1 MSKQKSRKG
10 LDEHIA
16 ELEEVMSE
24 LRKCA
29 ACGKPIEPEG
39 SATCPHCG
47 TPVAEAA
54 ELSAKAEESL
64 SDLEKQLAA
73 TVSQS
78 TPALAPEPVRAALAP
93 ADAARAAAK
102 PSAHEPSLA
111 EKPATTPTASP
122 EGVAEAVES
131 RDLET
136 FIETME
142 AQVESE
148 TAGLEESRA
157 GSAAASKPR
166 RRGGPRSASL
176 HEPRF
181 WVAAIAAGGVLYV
194 VALFLTA
201 LLGRVLVA
209 SFMILATG
217 LVAAGIRAKPVVRAK
232 QVAKASSKSGDDFV
246 CPLCGTGVPSQ
257 STHCP
262 TCGAIFEG
270 ATA

>member
-1 MSKQKSRKG
+1 
-10 LDEHIA
+10 
-16 ELEEVMSE
+16 MSE

-73 TVSQS
+73 TVSQP

-136 FIETME
+136 VIETME
-142 AQVESE
+142 GPVEAQ
-148 TAGLEESRA
+148 TARPQEAPA
-157 GSAAASKPR
+157 GSAGASEPPPR
-166 RRGGPRSASL
+166 RGP
-176 HEPRF
+176 P
-181 WVAAIAAGGVLYV
+181 AA
-194 VALFLTA
+194 
-201 LLGRVLVA
+201 
-209 SFMILATG
+209 
-217 LVAAGIRAKPVVRAK
+217 P
-232 QVAKASSKSGDDFV
+232 
-246 CPLCGTGVPSQ
+246 P
-257 STHCP
+257 
-262 TCGAIFEG
+262 
-270 ATA
+270 